1 MKYKRYL
8 NRFVSMLNS
17 DLEQAD
23 LAKCQ
28 KVEFLA
34 SLYRVFVF
42 CFTGEDR
49 CLSAVAS
56 LVTCDQS
63 PTLRLAATRS
73 DHFFAF
79 HRVLPGFTGYYWV
92 LLGFTWFYWF
102 LLCFTLFYWVLLGFT
117 EFYRVLLGF
126 TGFYWVLLGFTGP
139 YGVLRGLTG
148 FKNRINDV

>member
-1 MKYKRYL
+1 MKYKRDL

-79 HRVLPGFTGYYWV
+79 HRVLPGFTG
-92 LLGFTWFYWF
+92 
-102 LLCFTLFYWVLLGFT
+102 
-117 EFYRVLLGF
+117 FYRVLLGITGFYLVLRGFTGFYCVLLCF
-126 TGFYWVLLGFTGP
+126 TGFYWV
-139 YGVLRGLTG
+139 
-148 FKNRINDV
+148 

>member
-1 MKYKRYL
+1 MKYKRDL

-79 HRVLPGFTGYYWV
+79 HRVLPGFTGFYRV
-92 LLGFTWFYWF
+92 LLGITGFYLVLRGFTGFYCV
-102 LLCFTLFYWVLLGFT
+102 LLCFTGFYWVLLSFTGF
-117 EFYRVLLGF
+117 YWVLLGF
-126 TGFYWVLLGFTGP
+126 TGFYWVLLGLMGF
-139 YGVLRGLTG
+139 YGA
-148 FKNRINDV
+148 